1 MSKFSLVFVG
11 SFFLIISLLSFINII
26 YSYYFNL
33 YLNLDSYIPP
43 LILSTILLIILII
56 FKNKINIKVSIFNKI
71 LIVISGYIVLPTLIA
86 LPYYFSIYNI
96 SIIDSY
102 FEAISGFTSTG
113 FTIFENIKQFDQ
125 SFILW
130 RSTSQWVGGLYFLF
144 SIIILIDIFDENLKK
159 SLTNFLSFNS
169 TEILK
174 QSFKVFVLYSFLTLI
189 IFFTLKF
196 INFRNFDA
204 FNFSLSIISSGGFK
218 SVNEINYLLNTDFKI
233 IIISFTFLISF
244 FSIFF
249 SYNLIYYK
257 KRQLSFFTEDFYL
270 LSYLI
275 IVLFI
280 FFAFFTNNNFP
291 HLFFSI
297 TSSVSNIGIFFTE
310 YDHNLSF
317 IYLILV
323 IIGGSFFSTSSGI
336 RFFKIYT
343 LIKFS
348 INELLSHTKPKQILL
363 SKLIFD
369 KNKVNNIVINKYFL
383 SIIIFISSLTVVSSL
398 LSLTGLTFENSI
410 KLGILTIMNTVNSSL
425 FNVGD
430 FDFYNLNNMSK
441 MIFIIFMI
449 IGRVELI
456 TLVILIKK
464 YLFKN

>member
-11 SFFLIISLLSFINII
+11 SFFLIISLLSFVNII

-43 LILSTILLIILII
+43 LILSVILLIILIT
-56 FKNKINIKVSIFNKI
+56 FKNKINIKVSVFNKI

-96 SIIDSY
+96 SVIDSY

-169 TEILK
+169 NEILK
-174 QSFKVFVLYSFLTLI
+174 QSLKVFILYSSLTLI

-291 HLFFSI
+291 KLFFSI

-323 IIGGSFFSTSSGI
+323 IIGGSFFSTSSGL

-369 KNKVNNIVINKYFL
+369 KNKVNHIVINKYFL
-383 SIIIFISSLTVVSSL
+383 SIIIFIFSLTAVSSL

-430 FDFYNLNNMSK
+430 FDFYNISNMSK
-441 MIFIIFMI
+441 IIFIIFMI